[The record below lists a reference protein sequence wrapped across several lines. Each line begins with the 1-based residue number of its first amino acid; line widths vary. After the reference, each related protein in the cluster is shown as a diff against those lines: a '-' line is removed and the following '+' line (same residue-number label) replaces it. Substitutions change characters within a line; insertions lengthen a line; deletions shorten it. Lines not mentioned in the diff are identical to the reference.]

1 MNAKQR
7 KNWEEAKQNALEAL
21 NKAAADFQKSPTA
34 KLPLPNS
41 NRMVKQTDASGRR
54 SNGRLSAPTSHG
66 N

>member
-21 NKAAADFQKSPTA
+21 NKAAADFQESPAA

-41 NRMVKQTDASGRR
+41 TKMVKQTNTSGRR
-54 SNGRLSAPTSHG
+54 SSGRPSTATSRG
-66 N
+66 A

>member
-7 KNWEEAKQNALEAL
+7 KNWVEAKQNALESL

-41 NRMVKQTDASGRR
+41 NRMVKQTVPSGQ
-54 SNGRLSAPTSHG
+54 LSSGGLNAPTCRC